1 MTTTEMNQAAERFDV
16 RKFLHGCDEKLAQD
30 LSPHQRRIMLVY
42 KQHAS
47 LEICGR
53 WQEIFD
59 PRLTVNEPD
68 YVFAAGKKYY
78 KLEDAS
84 SVRWFYNALSTA
96 GSSVRLLTN
105 EEIYLTDKGFMS
117 EALYHIYMRGDTA
130 RSYGHDVADL
140 DGYFIER
147 RWSIVNWRFNEQA
160 RMIGE
165 RVYPAPTADLVQVDK
180 SQFWTTEEVA
190 DILGDE
196 IEARWQLLND

>member
-1 MTTTEMNQAAERFDV
+1 MTIAPALSTDQRFDV
-16 RKFLHGCDEKLAQD
+16 TKFLGGCDAKLAED

-59 PRLTVNEPD
+59 PRLTVEQPD
-68 YVFAAGKKYY
+68 YVFAAPRKYY
-78 KLEDAS
+78 ALEDAP
-84 SVRWFYNALSTA
+84 SVKWFYNALSSA

-130 RSYGHDVADL
+130 RAYGHEADDVE
-140 DGYFIER
+140 GYYVES

-165 RVYPAPTADLVQVDK
+165 RIYPAPTATLTRIPEEMY
-180 SQFWTTEEVA
+180 WTTDQVA
-190 DILGDE
+190 EILNPE
-196 IEARWQLLND
+196 IEARWALLTD